1 MRLQG
6 RHAGIST
13 KTADHIVYRGY
24 ITGQKRGAKVTDAVR
39 GHHCLGKPQHQA
51 VSGTD
56 DTPGQPQKQRDITRT
71 TAEKYTRAGIRK
83 QADGAFRHREAGFF
97 GDDHMRAALQQP
109 GAAAHDN
116 AIGKRDDRLRKFI
129 NGEMRA
135 VFGTEM
141 DRHPVKVAARGDGVE
156 IADIAAGAECARLR
170 AGKNDM
176 RHAIVG
182 CPGRQRLPQ
191 RHGHI
196 SGISGNAGIRNTDD
210 TQLPRKTA

>member
-1 MRLQG
+1 M
-6 RHAGIST
+6 
-13 KTADHIVYRGY
+13 HI
-24 ITGQKRGAKVTDAVR
+24 
-39 GHHCLGKPQHQA
+39 
-51 VSGTD
+51 
-56 DTPGQPQKQRDITRT
+56 
-71 TAEKYTRAGIRK
+71 
-83 QADGAFRHREAGFF
+83 
-97 GDDHMRAALQQP
+97 QQP

-196 SGISGNAGIRNTDD
+196 IAEGVQCLRPVHFDKPHLSVN
-210 TQLPRKTA
+210 